1 MASTLKVQN
10 IAHTGGTTGLTVDS
24 SGRILQPAKPV
35 FACHMDREVTAD
47 FSSFVTV
54 PFNAIEFQQGGTNLA
69 ISGSGDTTGATFT
82 APITG
87 AYQFNL
93 VVNIYSADASWNS
106 IYLFIDNAQVN
117 DKNGAASHNMT
128 YRTLDNSGQG
138 LTNGYQSL
146 GGSHVISLNANQT
159 VKPRILTSA
168 EASSQIQMGSRFSG
182 FLIG

>member
-1 MASTLKVQN
+1 MSTLNVTN
-10 IAHTGGTTGLTVDS
+10 IASSSGTTGLTIDS

-35 FACHMDREVTAD
+35 FACHMDREVVED
-47 FSSFVTV
+47 FQSLTDI
-54 PFNAIEFQQGGTNLA
+54 PFNAIEFQQGGTNLV
-69 ISGSGDTTGATFT
+69 ISGSGDTTAATFT

-93 VVNIYSADASWNS
+93 VVNIYSADGSWNS
-106 IYLFIDNAQVN
+106 IYLFIDNAQVD
-117 DKNGAASHNMT
+117 DKNGSPNDNMT

-146 GGSHVISLNANQT
+146 GGSHVIRLNANQT
-159 VKPRILTSA
+159 VKPRIKTHN
-168 EASSQIQMGSRFSG
+168 EPSSQIQMGSRFSG